1 MPNGLVSMQSRDNN
15 IYSVIDIGTNT
26 CLLLTANL
34 NDNILTKL
42 YEAQEIPRLGKDLYN
57 TGMISHESFQ
67 KVSEIFNRYISVSK
81 EYGSDRIFAF
91 GTSAM
96 RDAKNSTEFTDYIE
110 KCTGIRIRIIT
121 GEEEA
126 KYSYEGAV
134 FDMDKNK
141 SYAVLDIGG
150 GSTEICYKERNEISS
165 VSFDI
170 GAVRLFEQEIKNNPD
185 LKNLES
191 TVISIRNKINF
202 KKVNTG
208 DRNLVGVAGTITTLS
223 AIKNGL
229 KDFNENIIHKDIL
242 RITDINDIFNKLSSM
257 TAQERLELGSYMAGR
272 SDVIISGTLIL
283 MEIMKFLKKEEI
295 IVSAKGLRYGLY
307 LNISDFN
314 NS

>member
-1 MPNGLVSMQSRDNN
+1 MPNGLVSMQSRDKN

-34 NDNILTKL
+34 SNNKLTKL
-42 YEAQEIPRLGKDLYN
+42 YEAQEIPRLGKDLYK
-57 TGMISHESFQ
+57 TGMISQESFQ

-81 EYGSDRIFAF
+81 EYGSEKIFAF

-96 RDAKNSTEFTDYIE
+96 RDAKNSTEFIDFIE
-110 KCTGIRIRIIT
+110 KSTGIRIRIIN
-121 GEEEA
+121 GKEEA

-134 FDMDKNK
+134 FDLEKNK

-150 GSTEICYKERNEISS
+150 GSTEICYRERNEISS

-170 GAVRLFEQEIKNNPD
+170 GAVRLFEHNQD
-185 LKNLES
+185 LKNLEN
-191 TVISIRNKINF
+191 TKISIRSKINSENVDIGER
-202 KKVNTG
+202 K
-208 DRNLVGVAGTITTLS
+208 LVGVAGTITTLS

-229 KDFNENIIHKDIL
+229 EDFNENIIHKDIL
-242 RITDINDIFNKLSSM
+242 RISDINDIFNKLTSM
-257 TAQERLELGSYMAGR
+257 TAKERLDLGSYMAGR
-272 SDVIISGTLIL
+272 SDVIIPGTLIL
-283 MEIMKFLKKEEI
+283 MELMKFLKAEEI
-295 IVSAKGLRYGLY
+295 IVSAKGLRYGLF

>member
-1 MPNGLVSMQSRDNN
+1 MQSRDKN

-34 NDNILTKL
+34 SNNKLTKL
-42 YEAQEIPRLGKDLYN
+42 YEAQEIPRLGKDLYK
-57 TGMISHESFQ
+57 TGMISQESFQ

-81 EYGSDRIFAF
+81 EYGSEKIFAF

-96 RDAKNSTEFTDYIE
+96 RDAKNSTEFIDFIE
-110 KCTGIRIRIIT
+110 KSTGIRIKIIN
-121 GEEEA
+121 GKEEA

-134 FDMDKNK
+134 FDLDKNK

-150 GSTEICYKERNEISS
+150 GSTEICYRERNEISS

-170 GAVRLFEQEIKNNPD
+170 GAVRLFEHNQD
-185 LKNLES
+185 LKNLEN
-191 TVISIRNKINF
+191 TKISIRSKINSENVDIGER
-202 KKVNTG
+202 K
-208 DRNLVGVAGTITTLS
+208 LVGVAGTITTLS

-229 KDFNENIIHKDIL
+229 EDFNENIIHKDIL
-242 RITDINDIFNKLSSM
+242 RISDINDIFNKLTSM
-257 TAQERLELGSYMAGR
+257 TAKERLDLGSYMAGR
-272 SDVIISGTLIL
+272 SDVIIPGTLIL
-283 MEIMKFLKKEEI
+283 MELMKFLKAEEI
-295 IVSAKGLRYGLY
+295 IVSAKGLRYGLF

>member
-1 MPNGLVSMQSRDNN
+1 MQSRDKN

-34 NDNILTKL
+34 HDNILTKL
-42 YEAQEIPRLGKDLYN
+42 YEAQEIPRLGKDLYK
-57 TGMISHESFQ
+57 TGMISRESFQ

-81 EYGSDRIFAF
+81 EYGSERIFAF

-96 RDAKNSTEFTDYIE
+96 RDAKNSTDFIDFIE
-110 KCTGIRIRIIT
+110 KSTGIRIRIIT
-121 GEEEA
+121 GNEEA

-134 FDMDKNK
+134 FDIDKNK

-150 GSTEICYKERNEISS
+150 GSTEICFKERDEVSS

-170 GAVRLFEQEIKNNPD
+170 GAVRLFEHNQD

-191 TVISIRNKINF
+191 IKISIRSKINSENVDIGER
-202 KKVNTG
+202 K
-208 DRNLVGVAGTITTLS
+208 LVGVAGTITTLS
-223 AIKNGL
+223 SIKSGL
-229 KDFNENIIHKDIL
+229 EDFNENIIHKDIL
-242 RITDINDIFNKLSSM
+242 RISDINDIFNKLTSM
-257 TAQERLELGSYMAGR
+257 TAKERLDLGSYMAGR
-272 SDVIISGTLIL
+272 SDVIITGTLIL
-283 MEIMKFLKKEEI
+283 LEIMKFLNAEEI
-295 IVSAKGLRYGLY
+295 TVSAKGLRYGLF

>member
-1 MPNGLVSMQSRDNN
+1 MPNGLVSMQSRDKN

-26 CLLLTANL
+26 CLLLTAIL

-42 YEAQEIPRLGKDLYN
+42 YEAQEIPRLGKDLYK
-57 TGMISHESFQ
+57 TGMISSESFQ

-81 EYGSDRIFAF
+81 EYGSERIFAF

-96 RDAKNSTEFTDYIE
+96 RDAKNSTEFIDFIE
-110 KCTGIRIRIIT
+110 KSTGIRIRIIT
-121 GEEEA
+121 GKEEA

-150 GSTEICYKERNEISS
+150 GSTEICFKERDEVSS

-170 GAVRLFEQEIKNNPD
+170 GAVRLFEQSLKKDLNTEDTESIK
-185 LKNLES
+185 
-191 TVISIRNKINF
+191 ISIRRKINS
-202 KKVNTG
+202 KDVIIGK
-208 DRNLVGVAGTITTLS
+208 RSLVGVAGTITTLS
-223 AIKNGL
+223 AIRNGL
-229 KDFNENIIHKDIL
+229 KDFDENNIHKDIL
-242 RITDINDIFNKLSSM
+242 RISDINDIFNKLTSM
-257 TAQERLELGSYMAGR
+257 TAQERLDLGSYMAGR

-283 MEIMKFLKKEEI
+283 MELMKFLKAEEI
-295 IVSAKGLRYGLY
+295 IVSAKGLRYGLF

>member
-1 MPNGLVSMQSRDNN
+1 MPNGLVSMQSRDKN

-34 NDNILTKL
+34 SNNKLTKL
-42 YEAQEIPRLGKDLYN
+42 YEAQEIPRLGKDLYK
-57 TGMISHESFQ
+57 TGMISQESFQ

-81 EYGSDRIFAF
+81 EYGSEKIFAF

-96 RDAKNSTEFTDYIE
+96 RDAKNSTEFIDFIE
-110 KCTGIRIRIIT
+110 KSTGIRIRIIN
-121 GEEEA
+121 GKEEA

-134 FDMDKNK
+134 FDLDKNK

-150 GSTEICYKERNEISS
+150 GSTEICYRERNEISS

-170 GAVRLFEQEIKNNPD
+170 GAVRLFEHNQD
-185 LKNLES
+185 LKNLEN
-191 TVISIRNKINF
+191 TKISIRSKINSENVDIGER
-202 KKVNTG
+202 K
-208 DRNLVGVAGTITTLS
+208 LVGVAGTITTLS

-229 KDFNENIIHKDIL
+229 EDFNENIIHKDIL
-242 RITDINDIFNKLSSM
+242 RISDINDIFNKLTSM
-257 TAQERLELGSYMAGR
+257 TAKERLDLGSYMAGR
-272 SDVIISGTLIL
+272 SDVIIAGTLIL
-283 MEIMKFLKKEEI
+283 MELMKFLKVEEI
-295 IVSAKGLRYGLY
+295 IVSAKGLRYGLF

>member
-1 MPNGLVSMQSRDNN
+1 MPNGLVSMQSRDKN
-15 IYSVIDIGTNT
+15 IYSVIDLGTNT

-34 NDNILTKL
+34 SNNILTKL
-42 YEAQEIPRLGKDLYN
+42 YEAQEIPRLGKDLYK

-67 KVSEIFNRYISVSK
+67 KVSEIFNRYVSVSK
-81 EYGSDRIFAF
+81 EYCSEKIFAF
-91 GTSAM
+91 GTSAL
-96 RDAKNSTEFTDYIE
+96 RDAKNSTEFIDFIE
-110 KCTGIRIRIIT
+110 KSMGIRIRIIT
-121 GEEEA
+121 GKEEA

-134 FDMDKNK
+134 FDLEKNK

-150 GSTEICYKERNEISS
+150 GSTEICYRERNEISS

-170 GAVRLFEQEIKNNPD
+170 GAVRLFEHNQD

-191 TVISIRNKINF
+191 TKISIRRKINSED
-202 KKVNTG
+202 VNIG
-208 DRNLVGVAGTITTLS
+208 ERKLVGVAGTITTLS

-229 KDFNENIIHKDIL
+229 EDFSENIIHKDIL
-242 RITDINDIFNKLSSM
+242 RISDINDIFNKLTSM
-257 TAQERLELGSYMAGR
+257 TAQERLDLGSYMAGR

-283 MEIMKFLKKEEI
+283 MELMKFLKAEEI
-295 IVSAKGLRYGLY
+295 IVSAKGLRYGLF

>member
-1 MPNGLVSMQSRDNN
+1 MPNGLVSMQSRDKN

-34 NDNILTKL
+34 SNNKLTKL
-42 YEAQEIPRLGKDLYN
+42 YEAQEIPRLGKDLYK
-57 TGMISHESFQ
+57 TGMISQESFQ

-81 EYGSDRIFAF
+81 EYGSEKIFAF

-96 RDAKNSTEFTDYIE
+96 RDAKNSTEFIDFIE
-110 KCTGIRIRIIT
+110 KSTGIRIRIIN
-121 GEEEA
+121 GKEEA

-134 FDMDKNK
+134 FDLDKNK

-150 GSTEICYKERNEISS
+150 GSTEICYRERNEISS

-170 GAVRLFEQEIKNNPD
+170 GAVRLFEHNQD
-185 LKNLES
+185 LKNLEN
-191 TVISIRNKINF
+191 TKISIRSKINSENVDIGER
-202 KKVNTG
+202 K
-208 DRNLVGVAGTITTLS
+208 LVGVAGTITTLS

-229 KDFNENIIHKDIL
+229 EDFNENIIHKDIL
-242 RITDINDIFNKLSSM
+242 RISDINDIFNKLTSM
-257 TAQERLELGSYMAGR
+257 TAKERLDLGSYMAGR
-272 SDVIISGTLIL
+272 SDVIIPGTLIL
-283 MEIMKFLKKEEI
+283 MELMKFLKAEEI
-295 IVSAKGLRYGLY
+295 IVSAKGLRYGLF

>member
-1 MPNGLVSMQSRDNN
+1 MQSRDNN

>member
-1 MPNGLVSMQSRDNN
+1 MQSRDKN

-34 NDNILTKL
+34 SNNKLTKL
-42 YEAQEIPRLGKDLYN
+42 YEAQEIPRLGKDLYK
-57 TGMISHESFQ
+57 TGMISQESFQ

-81 EYGSDRIFAF
+81 EYGSEKIFAF

-96 RDAKNSTEFTDYIE
+96 RDAKNSTEFIDFIE
-110 KCTGIRIRIIT
+110 KSTGIRIRIIN
-121 GEEEA
+121 GKEEA

-134 FDMDKNK
+134 FDLDKNK

-150 GSTEICYKERNEISS
+150 GSTEICYRERNEISS

-170 GAVRLFEQEIKNNPD
+170 GAVRLFEHNQD
-185 LKNLES
+185 LKNLEN
-191 TVISIRNKINF
+191 TKISIRSKINSENVDIGER
-202 KKVNTG
+202 K
-208 DRNLVGVAGTITTLS
+208 LVGVAGTITTLS

-229 KDFNENIIHKDIL
+229 EDFNENIIHKDIL
-242 RITDINDIFNKLSSM
+242 RISDINDIFNKLTSM
-257 TAQERLELGSYMAGR
+257 TAQERLDLGSFMTGR
-272 SDVIISGTLIL
+272 SDVIIPGTLIL
-283 MEIMKFLKKEEI
+283 MEIMKLLKAEEI
-295 IVSAKGLRYGLY
+295 IVSAKGLRYGLF